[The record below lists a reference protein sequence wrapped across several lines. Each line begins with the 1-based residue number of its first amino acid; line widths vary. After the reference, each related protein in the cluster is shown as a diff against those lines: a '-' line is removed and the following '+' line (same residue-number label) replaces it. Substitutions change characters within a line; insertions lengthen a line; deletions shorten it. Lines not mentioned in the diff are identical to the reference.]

1 MPGAQRAYLGCC
13 FGTEDLYKEGLDK
26 MNLIWNGK
34 NDGQGIA
41 ERNTK
46 IPVELQLR
54 EYIRSVKEEGQR
66 GESKEAYA
74 ARIYAKAY
82 SGQKLTPDEM
92 RFLARTNPELY
103 HKVLRAQAARRE
115 LERRLRNCSSKQE
128 AQEVFA
134 DAISSVSEKDPDRDM
149 ILQALRQAFR
159 EFTESGEYQ
168 KLPENKE
175 EAEKEE
181 TGRNL
186 LEFVQNESG
195 YQETYLPEEDWK
207 TFEANA

>member
-1 MPGAQRAYLGCC
+1 MPGEQRAYLGCC

-34 NDGQGIA
+34 NDGQGLA

-54 EYIRSVKEEGQR
+54 EYIRSMKEEGQR
-66 GESKEAYA
+66 GE
-74 ARIYAKAY
+74 
-82 SGQKLTPDEM
+82 
-92 RFLARTNPELY
+92 
-103 HKVLRAQAARRE
+103 LRAQAARRE